1 MSVTKVEEF
10 RSGLAGKV
18 PGAPYLSETNTEA
31 TANLIAGSATSA
43 DETTLNI
50 VNQFIDLLDTALL
63 DIGELNTDLANTNSN
78 LVDTNDALTDNVAR
92 LDSNK
97 VNIANGTAN
106 NITLTGLPIAP
117 TAANTISNTQIA
129 TTEYV
134 KNVIGITTGN
144 TTGSFAL
151 SNTSVRFVSLGVG
164 VNSTGTPGEIVAAD
178 NITAYYSDKRL
189 KENIKPIT
197 DALNKLKQLN
207 GVYYTQ
213 NKFAETFG
221 YKNYHEQV
229 GVIAQEVQEVLPH
242 VVKLAPFDMDSN
254 KESISGENYLT
265 VQYDKLIPLLIE
277 AIKEQQKLIE
287 SLELKVSSITKE

>member
-18 PGAPYLSETNTEA
+18 PGAPYLLEEANTEA
-31 TANLIAGSATSA
+31 ASNLIAGSATSA

-50 VNQFIDLLDTALL
+50 VNQFISLLDTALL
-63 DIGELNTDLANTNSN
+63 DIGDLNTHLANTDSN
-78 LVDTNDALTDNVAR
+78 VVDVNDALTDNVAR
-92 LDSNK
+92 LDSVK

-106 NITLTGLPIAP
+106 NITLTGLSVAP
-117 TAANTISNTQIA
+117 TAANTVSNTQIA
-129 TTEYV
+129 TTAFV
-134 KNVIGITTGN
+134 KNVLDAGPYTI
-144 TTGSFAL
+144 
-151 SNTSVRFVSLGVG
+151 SNTMVRFSSLGVG
-164 VNSTGTPGEIVAAD
+164 TNPSGTPGEIIATD

-213 NKFAETFG
+213 NEFAETFG
-221 YKNYHEQV
+221 YRNYHEQV
-229 GVIAQEVQEVLPH
+229 GVIAQEVQAVLPH